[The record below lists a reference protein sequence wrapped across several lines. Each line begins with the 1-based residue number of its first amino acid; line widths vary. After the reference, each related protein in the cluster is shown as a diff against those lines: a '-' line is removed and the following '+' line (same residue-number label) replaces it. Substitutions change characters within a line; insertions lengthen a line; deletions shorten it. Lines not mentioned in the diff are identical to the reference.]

1 MKKVV
6 YICDGCGKQ
15 GDERTTRKKV
25 NGYYRSTYY
34 RTEQVAPEGWSRV
47 VINRKGA
54 DICSPEC
61 AGPAIDNLT
70 KKAVDAAEKKA
81 ADAKAKAQKQAETAK
96 AKAEKARAK
105 LVAV

>member
-1 MKKVV
+1 LKKVIYV
-6 YICDGCGKQ
+6 CDGCGKQ
-15 GDERTTRKKV
+15 DDERTTRKKV

-54 DICSPEC
+54 DICSP
-61 AGPAIDNLT
+61 
-70 KKAVDAAEKKA
+70 
-81 ADAKAKAQKQAETAK
+81 DAKAKAQKQAETAK